1 MKKIKYK
8 VAREGLLSECLTP
21 CPKGMKAMVG
31 SWGCRVCKYNVLDS
45 GSYVVCTHGNISN
58 RIKRL
63 FKKEEELI

>member
-8 VAREGLLSECLTP
+8 VARESFLSECLTP

-31 SWGCRVCKYNVLDS
+31 SFACRVCKYNVLDS

-58 RIKRL
+58 VIKRL
-63 FKKEEELI
+63 FNKDEEL